1 MTSTITYDNRREA
14 ADVAE
19 NTQIRDWDGAAGDHW
34 VAYEEK
40 YNAAMSRY
48 GERLFAGAG
57 VRPDDRVLDVGC
69 GCGQTTRLAAT
80 LAAEGSAHGVDLS
93 AAMLARARLRAAEEG
108 VANVRFEQADAQ
120 VHDFAPG
127 AYDLAISRNGV
138 MFFAD
143 PVAAFANVRRALRPA
158 GRLAFVCWRAPEESE
173 YSLVPRAALGRY
185 VTLSSPGAANEPG
198 PNSLA
203 DPDRVRDVLGR
214 AGLVD
219 VHLEPEDQPMDVG
232 ADLDEALDFV
242 LNRPS
247 VRDPLAEVDAATRAK
262 ATEELRTALTP
273 YVTPEGVLLR
283 SPAWLVTAHAP
294 G

>member
-1 MTSTITYDNRREA
+1 MAESTRTLE
-14 ADVAE
+14 
-19 NTQIRDWDGAAGDHW
+19 WDGATGDHW

-40 YNAAMSRY
+40 YNAAVFRY
-48 GERLFAGAG
+48 SERLFAGAD
-57 VRPDDRVLDVGC
+57 VRPDDRVLDIGC
-69 GCGQTTRLAAT
+69 GCGQTTRVAAELAAK
-80 LAAEGSAHGVDLS
+80 GSAHGVDLS
-93 AAMLARARLRAAEEG
+93 AAMLAQARARAAEEG
-108 VANVRFEQADAQ
+108 LDNVRFEQADAQ
-120 VHDFAPG
+120 VHDFAAG

-138 MFFAD
+138 MFFDD

-185 VTLSSPGAANEPG
+185 VTLPGPGGANEPG

-219 VHLEPEDQPMDVG
+219 VRLDPEDELMDLG
-232 ADLDEALDFV
+232 ADLDEAMDFV
-242 LNRPS
+242 LNRPH
-247 VRDPLAEVDAATRAK
+247 VRGPLSEVDAPTAAK
-262 ATEELRTALTP
+262 ATDELRTALTP
-273 YVTPEGVLLR
+273 YVTPAGVLLR

-294 G
+294 A

>member
-1 MTSTITYDNRREA
+1 M
-14 ADVAE
+14 AE
-19 NTQIRDWDGAAGDHW
+19 SAGTPEWDGATGDHW

-40 YNAAMSRY
+40 YNAAMFRY

-69 GCGQTTRLAAT
+69 GCGQTTRVAAR
-80 LAAEGSAHGVDLS
+80 LAAEGSVHGVDLS
-93 AAMLARARLRAAEEG
+93 AAMLARARERAAEEG
-108 VANVRFEQADAQ
+108 VGNVRFEQADAQ
-120 VHDFAPG
+120 VHDFDAG

-158 GRLAFVCWRAPEESE
+158 GRLVFVCWRAPEESA

-185 VTLSSPGAANEPG
+185 VTVPGPPGADEPG

-214 AGLVD
+214 AGLAD
-219 VHLEPEDQPMDVG
+219 VQLEPEDEPMYVG
-232 ADLDEALDFV
+232 ADLDEAVDFV
-242 LNRPS
+242 LNRQSLREPM
-247 VRDPLAEVDAATRAK
+247 AELDAATTAK
-262 ATEELRTALTP
+262 ATEELREALAS

-294 G
+294 A

>member
-1 MTSTITYDNRREA
+1 MAESTRTLE
-14 ADVAE
+14 
-19 NTQIRDWDGAAGDHW
+19 WDGETGDHW

-40 YNAAMSRY
+40 YNAAMLRY
-48 GERLFAGAG
+48 SERLFAGAG
-57 VRPDDRVLDVGC
+57 VRPDDRVLDIGC
-69 GCGQTTRLAAT
+69 GCGQTTRVAAALAT
-80 LAAEGSAHGVDLS
+80 EGSVLGVDLS
-93 AAMLARARLRAAEEG
+93 AAMLAQARRRAAAEG
-108 VANVRFEQADAQ
+108 LENVRFEQADAQ
-120 VHDFAPG
+120 VHDFETG

-138 MFFAD
+138 MFFDD

-185 VTLSSPGAANEPG
+185 VTLPGPGGANEPG

-203 DPDRVRDVLGR
+203 DPDRVRDVLDR

-219 VHLEPEDQPMDVG
+219 VRLDPEDELMDLG

-242 LNRPS
+242 LNRPH
-247 VRDPLAEVDAATRAK
+247 VRGPLSEADAAVAAK
-262 ATEELRTALTP
+262 ATEELRTALAPYATP
-273 YVTPEGVLLR
+273 AGVLLR

-294 G
+294 A